1 MGVLPCMDLQRSS
14 GLGESSHECNSKVK
28 RHTGQQRGSVKQRVK
43 EDLDDYGLNGAASHQ
58 IFLYTGFVQCREVI
72 NESTY
77 SLSPGLS

>member
-1 MGVLPCMDLQRSS
+1 M
-14 GLGESSHECNSKVK
+14 
-28 RHTGQQRGSVKQRVK
+28 KQRVK